1 MSGMRMSNGNLFL
14 PDECHFRHALDLEG
28 CRRRIRYHAFS
39 LINDIAE
46 LARNK
51 PERQGNDDD
60 RLASVAFVLESEM
73 GNALRLEMRAL
84 DPAIRSEA
92 LQRTASAEDL
102 AADENHAAETRQPI
116 FPLEK
121 FIDSIVAKVPE
132 EAWDKIPSDL
142 SSKIDCGLYSYGANQ
157 E

>member
-1 MSGMRMSNGNLFL
+1 MSGMGMPNGNLSL

-28 CRRRIRYHAFS
+28 CRRRIRHHAFS

-51 PERQGNDDD
+51 PERRGNDDD
-60 RLASVAFVLESEM
+60 RLASVAFVLGSET

-84 DPAIRSEA
+84 DPATS
-92 LQRTASAEDL
+92 
-102 AADENHAAETRQPI
+102 HPI
-116 FPLEK
+116 FPLEN

-142 SSKIDCGLYSYGANQ
+142 SSKIDCCLYSYGANQ